1 MFLGVML
8 VTKSSSCVL
17 ISWTLL
23 QIVILSCLQEPE
35 IKQNFTYYWCMNSLR
50 HIVDI
55 YEIID
60 KWNVYK
66 SWLMHG
72 WLDRWIDGFINW
84 LMDGWMDDYGFINEW
99 MND

>member
-1 MFLGVML
+1 MPLSKQNKMFITVHVTMMFLGVML

-66 SWLMHG
+66 S
-72 WLDRWIDGFINW
+72 
-84 LMDGWMDDYGFINEW
+84 
-99 MND
+99 